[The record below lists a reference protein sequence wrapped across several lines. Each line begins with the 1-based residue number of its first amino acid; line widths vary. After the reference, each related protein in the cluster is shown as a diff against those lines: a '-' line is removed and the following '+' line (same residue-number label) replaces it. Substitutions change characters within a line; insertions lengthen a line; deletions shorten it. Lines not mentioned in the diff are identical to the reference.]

1 MKGTL
6 DVHCALLSRDIPHE
20 ILRLPRMVLTA
31 DEIPDVL
38 GVPARRCLAV
48 HGYDVDGRLVG
59 LLLPVD
65 VLPDLAALRATL
77 HAHRVRPAEPA
88 VVNAVTDYA
97 AGLVPPLPLPD
108 QVILLADPGL
118 LPRGVVYTPT
128 GDVGTVLGIESAQ
141 LLGAARPRLVE
152 VTGANTAT
160 QATVGG

>member
-6 DVHCALLSRDIPHE
+6 DVHCELLGRNVRHE

-38 GVPARRCLAV
+38 GVPARECLAV
-48 HGYDVDGRLVG
+48 RGYDADGLLIG

-65 VLPDLAALRATL
+65 VEPDLAALRIVL
-77 HAHRVRPAEPA
+77 HAHRVRAAEPA

-108 QVILLADPGL
+108 RVVLLADPGL
-118 LPRGVVYTPT
+118 LHRGVVYTPT
-128 GDVGTVLGIESAQ
+128 GDVGTVLGIESTQ
-141 LLGAARPRLVE
+141 LLDAARPRLVE

-160 QATVGG
+160 RATVGG